1 MNPSQISVKLKLLSK
16 EEYVSVGKSDPI
28 RFYFW
33 PIIGRMYRKRVE
45 LCLAE
50 CNGGERVLDVGF
62 GSGVN
67 FLNLHEL
74 YEEIHGLDLTA
85 RAAQIADKFQKL
97 GIHTDLRKG
106 NVLRMPYPDNFFD
119 TVLLVSILEH
129 IKPDEQLTAFRE
141 IKRVLKTGGQVIY
154 GVPVEQPFMVFS
166 FRLLGVNIREHHFS
180 TQEDVS
186 DAAQNVMEKV
196 RLVDMNNPLPLMK
209 PFYQVGHFVKL

>member
-1 MNPSQISVKLKLLSK
+1 MNQSQISVKLKLLSK
-16 EEYVSVGKSDPI
+16 EDYVSGGKFDPI

-50 CNGGERVLDVGF
+50 CNGGERVLDIGF

-67 FLNLHEL
+67 FLNLNEL
-74 YEEIHGLDLTA
+74 YKEIHGLDLTA
-85 RAAQIADKFQKL
+85 KVGLVVENFKKYGLQPKL
-97 GIHTDLRKG
+97 LNG
-106 NVLRMPYPDNFFD
+106 NILNMPYPDNYFD
-119 TVLLVSILEH
+119 SVLLVSILEH

-141 IKRVLKTGGQVIY
+141 IKRVLKSGGQLIY

-180 TQEDVS
+180 TEEDVS
-186 DAAQNVMEKV
+186 NAAQNVMEKV

-209 PFYQVGHFVKL
+209 PVYQVGHFVKL

>member
-67 FLNLHEL
+67 FLNLNEI
-74 YEEIHGLDLTA
+74 YKEIHGLDLTSKV
-85 RAAQIADKFQKL
+85 DLVTENFKL
-97 GIHTDLRKG
+97 YGLHPKLLNG
-106 NVLRMPYPDNFFD
+106 NILNMPYPDNYFD
-119 TVLLVSILEH
+119 SVLLVSILEH

-141 IKRVLKTGGQVIY
+141 IKRVLISGGQVIY

-166 FRLLGVNIREHHFS
+166 FSLLGVNIREHHFS
-180 TQEDVS
+180 TEEDVS
-186 DAAQNVMEKV
+186 NAAQNVMEKV

-209 PFYQVGHFVKL
+209 PVYQVGHFIKL